1 LKGLVEFWE
10 EKLRNGPK
18 VAWATQLLD
27 RISNSPL
34 KQPLGEEGIP
44 AGYEELVEFMM
55 GAVFP
60 YSLGKADLAAAVVPF
75 AAKLFYRTPAIN
87 VLLVGRNLHTEICIN
102 VSAVQFAVDASPRTS
117 LQILRLFYSPHF
129 DHHRP
134 MQVTPD
140 GRMS

>member
-1 LKGLVEFWE
+1 YVSRGEPAARFSRFDSTSVDTRRMDDYTQFTKVHYRSYFSLKGLVEFWE

-75 AAKLFYRTPAIN
+75 AAKPFYTTPAFN
-87 VLLVGRNLHTEICIN
+87 DL
-102 VSAVQFAVDASPRTS
+102 
-117 LQILRLFYSPHF
+117 
-129 DHHRP
+129 
-134 MQVTPD
+134 
-140 GRMS
+140 